1 MWYVVIVVCEWTW
14 KGKIFEGDELVM
26 MELTMLQRSVP
37 LEQSGSF
44 RRRIPSR
51 YHLTCGALV
60 VIVVIIVVAGAAV
73 IVIIIH
79 I

>member
-1 MWYVVIVVCEWTW
+1 
-14 KGKIFEGDELVM
+14 M
-26 MELTMLQRSVP
+26 MEVTMLQRSVP

-51 YHLTCGALV
+51 YHLTCVALV
-60 VIVVIIVVAGAAV
+60 VIVVIIVVVVAGAAV

>member
-1 MWYVVIVVCEWTW
+1 M
-14 KGKIFEGDELVM
+14 L
-26 MELTMLQRSVP
+26 ELTMLQRSVP

-51 YHLTCGALV
+51 YHLTCVALV
-60 VIVVIIVVAGAAV
+60 VIVVIIVVVVAGAAV

>member
-1 MWYVVIVVCEWTW
+1 
-14 KGKIFEGDELVM
+14 M

-51 YHLTCGALV
+51 YHLTCVALV
-60 VIVVIIVVAGAAV
+60 VIVVVVVAVAAV